1 MKKYKIKKTNKKFK
15 RSKLNTEIC
24 ENYYVTNDV
33 KGDGRG
39 ETWLFSSICFHHNT
53 CIIDNI

>member
-15 RSKLNTEIC
+15 RSKLNSEIC

-33 KGDGRG
+33 KWDGRG
-39 ETWLFSSICFHHNT
+39 ET
-53 CIIDNI
+53 